1 MNVLD
6 YFNSKRP
13 WSEFWAWF
21 AMLDSSTTT
30 KSRMSQDK
38 SLAKQQVAGMSDEE
52 IDRLLDRDAN
62 PEEGEITQEGY
73 GLNEMRLDRLIDKME
88 ILRLTII
95 QVMGGKSKEKF
106 KPEKRPRTAFDKAL
120 EERKWLREKE
130 VNEQEMKN
138 FGF

>member
-1 MNVLD
+1 
-6 YFNSKRP
+6 
-13 WSEFWAWF
+13 
-21 AMLDSSTTT
+21 
-30 KSRMSQDK
+30 MSQDK
-38 SLAKQQVAGMSDEE
+38 SLAKQQVAAMSDEE

-88 ILRLTII
+88 VLRLTMI

-106 KPEKRPRTAFDKAL
+106 KPEKRPRTAFDKAM